1 MGNKIYKFIDNKLK
15 ATILYKDEDKWKVC
29 GEGMISSHTICTNR
43 YDRGCFELTLD
54 IDELAFDLNFVQ
66 SHYLD
71 DDWPLL
77 KIKLK
82 GGVSSEGGHVLSLVT
97 IIYNNCAVLSYNGD
111 TLRLKSSSNENT
123 INID

>member
-15 ATILYKDEDKWKVC
+15 ATILYRDGDKWKTC
-29 GEGMISSHTICTNR
+29 GEGMISLYAICTNCCNR
-43 YDRGCFELTLD
+43 EFPEVTLD
-54 IDELAFDLNFVQ
+54 IDELAFNLSFVQ
-66 SHYLD
+66 SYYFD

-77 KIKLK
+77 KIELK
-82 GGVSSEGGHVLSLVT
+82 GEVSSEDGHVLSLVT
-97 IIYNNCAVLSYNGD
+97 IICNNCAVLSYDGN